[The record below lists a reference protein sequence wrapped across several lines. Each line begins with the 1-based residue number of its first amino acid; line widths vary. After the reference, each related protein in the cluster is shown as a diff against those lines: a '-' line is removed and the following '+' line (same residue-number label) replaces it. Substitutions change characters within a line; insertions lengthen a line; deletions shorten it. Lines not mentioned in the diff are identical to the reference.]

1 MKNHHILIQFFLLGS
16 VRPLKSI
23 MWLSF
28 PFSFI
33 KDLGS
38 ISGLLFFLIS
48 LVKFRSEFKLSRT
61 FYYFFNDCY
70 GPIVS
75 ISALIFYIFCMSR
88 NPSVSCIF
96 YMLLTIG
103 FQSIFLK
110 FLSIY
115 WVFGKTSFSLVKI
128 YFTNVFS
135 LLISLSIILLTSFF
149 LKKRAL
155 NVIYSMRCYFIF
167 HFNNFD
173 VVLGLG
179 CSCETLGK
187 SSSYL

>member
-1 MKNHHILIQFFLLGS
+1 MISIFWPIYVWTYFHVWTKLIFLKNQLGYSVYGFLNVLEFGLQGFMKNHHILIQFFLLGS

-48 LVKFRSEFKLSRT
+48 LVKLRSEFKLSRT

-88 NPSVSCIF
+88 NSSVSCIF
-96 YMLLTIG
+96 YMLLTID
-103 FQSIFLK
+103 FQSIF
-110 FLSIY
+110 
-115 WVFGKTSFSLVKI
+115 
-128 YFTNVFS
+128 
-135 LLISLSIILLTSFF
+135 
-149 LKKRAL
+149 
-155 NVIYSMRCYFIF
+155 
-167 HFNNFD
+167 
-173 VVLGLG
+173 
-179 CSCETLGK
+179 
-187 SSSYL
+187 